1 MFDPPALP
9 VDILKQDAS
18 NIITAWLSVKGC
30 LVFVH
35 SSGPHQAHLHP
46 ALGPGAVL
54 PLVAGSG
61 GAGLPLLHLGGARPA
76 VPLGGLD
83 HRPLAPHL
91 PWTKNTR
98 RDIVST
104 GTPQSYGTQMLRG
117 RRVRSKNV
125 SCALFPI
132 VGSLFPSRRRQAVK
146 VSGRA
151 GGSEALVVEKEGINE
166 FRRAEL
172 MGGI

>member
-1 MFDPPALP
+1 MVVSEGVFGVCSQQWSTSGSPPPGTRTRRRAATGSR
-9 VDILKQDAS
+9 VWRGRAS
-18 NIITAWLSVKGC
+18 TAA
-30 LVFVH
+30 
-35 SSGPHQAHLHP
+35 SGGSTAGRPP
-46 ALGPGAVL
+46 GGPGPQTSGATSSL
-54 PLVAGSG
+54 DQTHEAG
-61 GAGLPLLHLGGARPA
+61 
-76 VPLGGLD
+76 
-83 HRPLAPHL
+83 HRQHGHAAL
-91 PWTKNTR
+91 
-98 RDIVST
+98 
-104 GTPQSYGTQMLRG
+104 YGTQMLRG

-125 SCALFPI
+125 SFALFPI